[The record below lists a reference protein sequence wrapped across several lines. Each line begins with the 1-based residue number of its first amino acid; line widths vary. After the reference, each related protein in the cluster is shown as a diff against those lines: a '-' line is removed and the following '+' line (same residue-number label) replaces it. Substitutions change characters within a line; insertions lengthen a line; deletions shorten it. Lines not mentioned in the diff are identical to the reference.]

1 MNMATKLDTQTI
13 KNLKKPGRYTD
24 ALAMGLHLWVK
35 DSNKKYWIYRYTMD
49 GKQRNIG
56 LGPYPDVGLADAR
69 IKAIEA
75 KKKVVNG
82 IDPKPHKE
90 TRIEMEKQKATFS
103 EFAKQFIETKSS
115 EWTNTKHRLQWE
127 FTIEEYA
134 NPVIGNLKLDQ
145 ITTEDILKILSPIW
159 AKKTETATRLRGRI
173 ELILAAAT
181 TRRLRSGLN
190 PAQWKGHLETV
201 LAKPNKIKKVKH
213 HAALPFDEIPEFME
227 QLREMGT
234 MAALALEFCILNAS
248 RTGEVIGGK
257 RNEVSE
263 SVWIIPGERM
273 KAKREHR
280 VPLCERSIQILK
292 ISELLDPDSEYL
304 FSRKTKP
311 LSNMAM
317 TMVIR
322 RLKKKVTVHGFRST
336 FRDWVS
342 ERTDHSSE
350 VAEMSL
356 AHAISNKVEAAYR
369 RGDLIDKRRALLTD
383 WENYCKLQGN
393 LITSQSE
400 IEAEGEIYA

>member
-35 DSNKKYWIYRYTMD
+35 DSKKKYWIYRYTIG
-49 GKQRNIG
+49 GKQKNIG
-56 LGPYPDVGLADAR
+56 LGPYPDVGLTDAR

-82 IDPKPHKE
+82 IDPKPQKE
-90 TRIEMEKQKATFS
+90 TKADLEMHELTFS

-115 EWTNTKHRLQWE
+115 EWTNTKHQLQWAY
-127 FTIEEYA
+127 TIEEYA
-134 NPVIGNLKLDQ
+134 NPVIGKLKLDQ

-159 AKKTETATRLRGRI
+159 SKKTETATRLRGRI
-173 ELILAAAT
+173 ELILAAAA
-181 TRRLRSGLN
+181 TRKLRSGLN

-213 HAALPFDEIPEFME
+213 HAALPFDEIPRFMG

-263 SVWIIPGERM
+263 SFWKIPGERM
-273 KAKREHR
+273 KAKKEHR
-280 VPLCERSIQILK
+280 VPLCERSIQVLK
-292 ISELLDPDSEYL
+292 ISQLLDPDSEYL
-304 FSRKTKP
+304 FSRKKKP

-322 RLKKKVTVHGFRST
+322 RLKKNVTVHGFRST

-342 ERTDHSSE
+342 EKTDHSSE

-356 AHAISNKVEAAYR
+356 PPPR
-369 RGDLIDKRRALLTD
+369 R
-383 WENYCKLQGN
+383 
-393 LITSQSE
+393 SQYSDH
-400 IEAEGEIYA
+400 

>member
-1 MNMATKLDTQTI
+1 MATKLDTQII

-35 DSNKKYWIYRYTMD
+35 DRNKKYWIYRYTIG
-49 GKQRNIG
+49 GKQKNIG

-75 KKKVVNG
+75 KKKVMNG
-82 IDPKPHKE
+82 IDPKSQKE
-90 TRIEMEKQKATFS
+90 TRADTEKQKTTFS

-127 FTIEEYA
+127 FTIDEYA

-159 AKKTETATRLRGRI
+159 TKKTETAMRLRGRI

-181 TRRLRSGLN
+181 TRKLRNGLN
-190 PAQWKGHLETV
+190 PALWKGHLDTV
-201 LAKPNKIKKVKH
+201 LAKPSKIRKVKH
-213 HAALPFDEIPEFME
+213 HAALPFEEIPAFMNE
-227 QLREMGT
+227 LREMGT

-257 RNEVSE
+257 RNEVIE
-263 SVWIIPGERM
+263 SIWTIPGERM
-273 KAKREHR
+273 KAKKEHR
-280 VPLCERSIQILK
+280 VPLCKRSIQILK
-292 ISELLDPDSEYL
+292 ISQVLDPNSEYL
-304 FSRKTKP
+304 FSRRKKA

-317 TMVIR
+317 PMVIR
-322 RLKKKVTVHGFRST
+322 RLKKEVTIHGFRST

-342 ERTDHSSE
+342 EKTDHSSE

-369 RGDLIDKRRALLTD
+369 RGDLIEKRRVLLAD
-383 WENYCKLQGN
+383 WESYCNSPTDQKA
-393 LITSQSE
+393 SQRELE
-400 IEAEGEIYA
+400 IEGEIYA

>member
-1 MNMATKLDTQTI
+1 MATKLDTQTI

-24 ALAMGLHLWVK
+24 ALVMGLHLWVK
-35 DSNKKYWIYRYTMD
+35 DSNKKYWIYRYTMG
-49 GKQRNIG
+49 GKQKNIG
-56 LGPYPDVGLADAR
+56 LGAYPNVGLSDAR

-75 KKKVVNG
+75 KKKVNSG
-82 IDPKPHKE
+82 IDPKPQKE
-90 TRIEMEKQKATFS
+90 VKIDLKLSKPTFS
-103 EFAKQFIETKSS
+103 EFAKQFINNKSS

-134 NPVIGNLKLDQ
+134 NPVIGNLLLDQ

-173 ELILAAAT
+173 ELILAAAM
-181 TRRLRSGLN
+181 TRKLRNGLN

-213 HAALPFDEIPEFME
+213 HAALPFEEIPKFMN

-257 RNEVSE
+257 RNEISG
-263 SVWIIPGERM
+263 SVWSIPGERM
-273 KAKREHR
+273 KAKKEHR
-280 VPLCERSIQILK
+280 VPLCDRSIQILK
-292 ISELLDPDSEYL
+292 ISQLLDPNSEYL
-304 FSRKTKP
+304 FSRKKRP

-317 TMVIR
+317 AMVIK
-322 RLKKKVTVHGFRST
+322 RLKKDITVHGFRST

-342 ERTDHSSE
+342 EKTDHSSE

-356 AHAISNKVEAAYR
+356 AHTITNKVEAAYR
-369 RGDLIDKRRALLTD
+369 RGDLIEKRRALLAD
-383 WENYCKLQGN
+383 WEKYCN
-393 LITSQSE
+393 LPITQKAYQAE
-400 IEAEGEIYA
+400 PKIEGEIYA

>member
-1 MNMATKLDTQTI
+1 MATKLDTQTI

-35 DSNKKYWIYRYTMD
+35 DSNKKYWIYRYTMA

-75 KKKVVNG
+75 KKMVVNG
-82 IDPKPHKE
+82 IDPKPQKE
-90 TRIEMEKQKATFS
+90 TKTELKMSELTFS
-103 EFAKQFIETKSS
+103 EFAKQFIDAKSS

-159 AKKTETATRLRGRI
+159 TKKTETATRLRGRI
-173 ELILAAAT
+173 ELILAAAA
-181 TRRLRSGLN
+181 TRKLRSGLN

-213 HAALPFDEIPEFME
+213 HTALPFDQIPRFMG

-263 SVWIIPGERM
+263 SVWTIPGERM
-273 KAKREHR
+273 KAKKEHR
-280 VPLCERSIQILK
+280 VPLCGRSIEILK
-292 ISELLDPDSEYL
+292 VSQMLDPGSEYL
-304 FSRKTKP
+304 FSRKKKP

-322 RLKKKVTVHGFRST
+322 RLKKNVTVHGFRST

-342 ERTDHSSE
+342 EKTDHSSE

-356 AHAISNKVEAAYR
+356 AHVITNKVEAAYR
-369 RGDLIDKRRALLTD
+369 RGDLIEKRRALLAD
-383 WENYCKLQGN
+383 WEDYCYSSIDQK
-393 LITSQSE
+393 TSKTE
-400 IEAEGEIYA
+400 IQIEGEIYA